1 MSQSKELK
9 KKFGI
14 RRKKTLRDY
23 VLWLETSR
31 GTSFILENAGRGLR
45 DIMGNHW
52 TCTEFKANIIKS
64 YALEVV
70 TE

>member
-1 MSQSKELK
+1 MSVAKELK

-31 GTSFILENAGRGLR
+31 GKSFILENVGRGLR
-45 DIMGNHW
+45 DMGNHW
-52 TCTEFKANIIKS
+52 TCMEFKANIIKS